1 MHDAIVGGL
10 VDSRADVGDAGKVH
24 DGVDAGEQ
32 RRPVDRLAIIA
43 GGDGLH
49 AHAKLGFGALPG
61 GRAHAMTGVGE
72 GIDQGSADEAGGT
85 RDEDPRAHW
94 RTRTKDSS
102 SQATRPTPMSSPAA
116 LLQGVTSTTLSA
128 ANTTS
133 PTLTR
138 NTRRTIS
145 MLVKPLSRAR

>member
-43 GGDGLH
+43 GGDGLD
-49 AHAKLGFGALPG
+49 ARGKLGFAGLAG

-72 GIDQGSADEAGGT
+72 GVDQGSADEAGGT
-85 RDEDPRAHW
+85 GDEDPRAHR
-94 RTRTKDSS
+94 RTRPKEFEQPGDE
-102 SQATRPTPMSSPAA
+102 ADADE
-116 LLQGVTSTTLSA
+116 
-128 ANTTS
+128 
-133 PTLTR
+133 
-138 NTRRTIS
+138 
-145 MLVKPLSRAR
+145 